1 MNREEAISFSRP
13 QILKLVLAAF
23 ANTYHGDIEED
34 TLLDHGWDSLD
45 LIEIIMEVEEGL
57 NADIYDAFI
66 DSVIKDVNEIDKLT
80 AGGLVDKYLCALTDE
95 QVYALESHISRPMDR
110 LQIDL
115 QAE

>member
-13 QILKLVLAAF
+13 QVLKIVLGAF
-23 ANTYHGDIEED
+23 AETYSGKIKED

-57 NADIYDAFI
+57 NADIDDAFI
-66 DSVIKDVNEIDKLT
+66 DSVIKDIDEILKLT
-80 AGGLVDKYLCALTDE
+80 AGDLVDKYLGALTDE
-95 QVYALESHISRPMDR
+95 QVYALEHHISGSKDR

-115 QAE
+115 QAK